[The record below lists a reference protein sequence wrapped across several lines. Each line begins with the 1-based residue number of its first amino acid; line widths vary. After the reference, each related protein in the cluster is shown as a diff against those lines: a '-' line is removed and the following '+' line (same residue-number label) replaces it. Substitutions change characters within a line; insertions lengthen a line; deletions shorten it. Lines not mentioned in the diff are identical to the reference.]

1 MLKRLVIDSEKNAS
15 KSIPLEIPENY
26 FVIVSMTTQAAFQ
39 ITVSITDSDNT
50 YFNESRQS
58 TEAIPIISKSFYTK
72 SDMAE
77 LVIDVPQSVRLDVRM
92 DTMDIKSDSEE
103 LINKTIS
110 LVTEDSYDYDYNDLL
125 LTISAWKSKG

>member
-1 MLKRLVIDSEKNAS
+1 MLKRFVIDAEKNAS

-39 ITVSITDSDNT
+39 ITVAITDADNT

-58 TEAIPIISKSFYTK
+58 TKALPIISKSFYTK
-72 SDMAE
+72 SNMAK
-77 LVIDVPQSVRLDVRM
+77 LVVDVPQSFRLDVRM
-92 DTMDIKSDSEE
+92 DTMDIKSDFGE

-110 LVTEDSYDYDYNDLL
+110 FVAEDSYDYDYNDLL
-125 LTISAWKSKG
+125 LTISAWKSEG

>member
-1 MLKRLVIDSEKNAS
+1 MLKKFVIDSEKNAS

-26 FVIVSMTTQAAFQ
+26 FVIVSMTTQATFQ

-110 LVTEDSYDYDYNDLL
+110 LVTEDSFDYDYNDLL

>member
-1 MLKRLVIDSEKNAS
+1 MLKRFVIDAEKNAS